1 MEETWVWSLAGEDPL
16 EEGMASHSS
25 ILARRTPW
33 TEELGG
39 LQSMRSQTVRHNW
52 SDLARMHTFLPVS
65 LCSKDVYYMLWTQHV
80 IVTYLGL
87 HCILQ
92 SSLITHNWIQ
102 LVVLTIDKGNL
113 GGYSHVVSL
122 HRTLFPLMFVG
133 LVYISLV
140 RKEFEDRK
148 LS

>member
-1 MEETWVWSLAGEDPL
+1 MSLIPGWGKSPGGRHGKPL
-16 EEGMASHSS
+16 QF
-25 ILARRTPW
+25 LAWRAPW

-39 LQSMRSQTVRHNW
+39 LQSIGSQKVRHNW
-52 SDLARMHTFLPVS
+52 SDVAHMRTFLLVS
-65 LCSKDVYYMLWTQHV
+65 LCSKEDVYYMLWMQHD
-80 IVTYLGL
+80 IVTYLDL

-92 SSLITHNWIQ
+92 STLITHNWIR
-102 LVVLTIDKGNL
+102 LVVLTTDKGNL

-122 HRTLFPLMFVG
+122 HGTFFPLMLVG

-140 RKEFEDRK
+140 SKEFEGRN